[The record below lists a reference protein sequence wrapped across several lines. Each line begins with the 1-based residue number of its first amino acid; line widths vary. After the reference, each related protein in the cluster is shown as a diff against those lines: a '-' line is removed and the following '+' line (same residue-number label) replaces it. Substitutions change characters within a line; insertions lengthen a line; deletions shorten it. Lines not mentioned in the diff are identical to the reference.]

1 MSDKISGQTSDQ
13 MSEQVLKER
22 IRRIENALVSFEYKA
37 KRCMTEGLFNDA
49 NTIAA
54 ASAVIYSA
62 HTSGIKPYGLLEIER
77 DIWPRYKKAF
87 EAFERKCSCKI

>member
-1 MSDKISGQTSDQ
+1 LCHLNTKP
-13 MSEQVLKER
+13 
-22 IRRIENALVSFEYKA
+22 

-62 HTSGIKPYGLLEIER
+62 HKSGIKPYGLLEIER

-87 EAFERKCSCKI
+87 EAFERNVHVKYSDNMICLKIC

>member
-37 KRCMTEGLFNDA
+37 KKMYD
-49 NTIAA
+49 
-54 ASAVIYSA
+54 
-62 HTSGIKPYGLLEIER
+62 
-77 DIWPRYKKAF
+77 
-87 EAFERKCSCKI
+87 